1 MSQRDNSEDPF
12 GNGNEKNMTRGMST
26 SARKIKND
34 MEKTIDSED
43 EDGIVQHRERSRA
56 THKREGS
63 DMKEQQHIKLL
74 NVNIPSNIVAATS
87 SQTTSNAAA
96 IKSSNL
102 ARLPINDLQQKQTVA
117 PSSNDALTP
126 TLDEKDLLLQK
137 ALDDKQKLL
146 NILSKVRKTFH
157 GFKKRHTD
165 LVGVSGDHNNHL
177 ATDEDLESNSKQRLS
192 AGESGCTDR
201 SNASVHN
208 Y

>member
-1 MSQRDNSEDPF
+1 
-12 GNGNEKNMTRGMST
+12 MST
-26 SARKIKND
+26 SARKIRND

-63 DMKEQQHIKLL
+63 DMKEQQQIKLL

-87 SQTTSNAAA
+87 SSQNNTTSNAAA
-96 IKSSNL
+96 TKSTKSSKSSNL

-126 TLDEKDLLLQK
+126 TLDEKDQLLQK
-137 ALDDKQKLL
+137 ALDDKQKLI
-146 NILSKVRKTFH
+146 NILSKVRKTFL

-165 LVGVSGDHNNHL
+165 LVNSSSNL
-177 ATDEDLESNSKQRLS
+177 AEYDIDLESNRQRS

-208 Y
+208 W